1 MSELNDR
8 CLNQFPEWLRA
19 LATDATEMS
28 NAVADAASVNHVAAA
43 HIVGGLNYLFKS
55 LDLISDG
62 IGELG
67 FLDDAFVVRVAAA
80 LALREAPALG
90 ASRPALTRLADDTTL
105 IAELLGKDYARLENY
120 VRTLRSGAARGRSVD
135 DILNDEQARTAF
147 LNEVTG
153 WASSYSVPSF
163 SRDEKNLVK
172 LKSFLLAKL
181 PG

>member
-55 LDLISDG
+55 LDLISEG
-62 IGELG
+62 IGE
-67 FLDDAFVVRVAAA
+67 
-80 LALREAPALG
+80 
-90 ASRPALTRLADDTTL
+90 
-105 IAELLGKDYARLENY
+105 DYARLENY